1 MRIFRKGNFNLT
13 SFNKY
18 GEQEGTTLETN
29 WSHDLYCSQSA
40 IGRVANLKWRT
51 SIDFTDPKITHSMTS
66 NMGEEEDEREE
77 GGGRRRMRG
86 RKVGR
91 RRRRRRMGGGDDDR
105 SVRKSSVSN
114 R

>member
-51 SIDFTDPKITHSMTS
+51 SIDFTDLKITHSMTS

-77 GGGRRRMRG
+77 GGGEEEDEREEGGEEEEEEEDGRRG
-86 RKVGR
+86 R
-91 RRRRRRMGGGDDDR
+91 
-105 SVRKSSVSN
+105 
-114 R
+114 